1 MGNMNENNT
10 EALVALE
17 AMQNFRLPGMMTD
30 AAFSSEDLAEDM
42 DGLQVSFQ
50 RVKIPSGG
58 ALQFEL
64 PGEDPE
70 NPDYAKTMEGIILFT
85 HSAGAYWQEGSEYD
99 DDSIPLCSSVDGKV
113 GIGEPGGSCA
123 ICPFNQFG
131 TGKDG
136 KGKACK
142 NMRVLYLLC
151 DGDCLPIQ
159 LTLPPTSIR
168 PFTDFYN
175 MAFAVKRRATYGSV
189 VQIGL
194 KRMDNGNLYSVA
206 TFKKVYDFTGEKLG
220 QVKACSDSFREQI
233 KMMLQQRA
241 ADTEERCEDG
251 LSADDSYVMHDDGD
265 GFCIT
270 SGTIDGDREAL
281 PA

>member
-1 MGNMNENNT
+1 MNGNNT
-10 EALVALE
+10 ETLG
-17 AMQNFRLPGMMTD
+17 AMQNFQLPDVMAD
-30 AAFSSEDLAEDM
+30 ASFSNEDLAEDM
-42 DGLQVSFQ
+42 DGLQMSFQ
-50 RVKIPSGG
+50 RVKIPAGG

-70 NPDYAKTMEGIILFT
+70 NPDYAKTLEGVILYNHASGT
-85 HSAGAYWQEGSEYD
+85 YWQEGSEYD
-99 DDSIPLCSSVDGKV
+99 ENTAPLCSTVDGKV

-142 NMRVLYLLC
+142 NTRTLYLLR
-151 DGDCLPIQ
+151 DGDYLPIQ
-159 LTLPPTSIR
+159 VTLPPTSIR
-168 PFTDFYN
+168 PFNDFYN
-175 MAFAVKRRATYGSV
+175 VAFATKRRATYGSV

-206 TFKKVYDFTGEKLG
+206 TFKKLYDFSGEKLA
-220 QVKACSDSFREQI
+220 QVKSCAENFREQI

-241 ADTEERCEDG
+241 ADTEVRCEDG
-251 LSADDSYVMHDDGD
+251 MSIDDGYVMQDDGD

-270 SGTIDGDREAL
+270 ADIIDGDREVL